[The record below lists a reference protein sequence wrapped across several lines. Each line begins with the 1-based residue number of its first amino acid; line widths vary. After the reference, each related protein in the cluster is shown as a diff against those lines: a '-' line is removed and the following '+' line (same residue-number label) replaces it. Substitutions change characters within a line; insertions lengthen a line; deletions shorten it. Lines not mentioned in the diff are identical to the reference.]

1 MPNVAGKE
9 YAYTPKG
16 MAQAKRAAKRQGKN
30 SSGNS
35 GSSGSSGK
43 SKGFNGTPKPQTRK

>member
-30 SSGNS
+30 SSVK
-35 GSSGSSGK
+35 SGSSGK
-43 SKGFNGTPKPQTRK
+43 AKGFNGTPKPQTRK

>member
-35 GSSGSSGK
+35 GK
-43 SKGFNGTPKPQTRK
+43 SKGFNGARTPQPRR

>member
-35 GSSGSSGK
+35 GSSGK

>member
-16 MAQAKRAAKRQGKN
+16 MAQAKRAAKRQGKT
-30 SSGNS
+30 
-35 GSSGSSGK
+35 SSGSSGK

>member
-30 SSGNS
+30 SP
-35 GSSGSSGK
+35 GK